1 MNKRIIAGIILI
13 LIAIGI
19 YITLHDI
26 SNLYIFHVL
35 KLNDTLDFYKIY
47 QCNANSFLKQFF
59 FYSFIKNHLV
69 DIFWFFSFCL
79 IFTQIFPFNKYVQT
93 FILIL
98 LALLSELSQLFF
110 SQLGTFDIMDL
121 ICYLF
126 VVLFFLYKPL
136 N

>member
-1 MNKRIIAGIILI
+1 MNKKIIAGIILI

-26 SNLYIFHVL
+26 SDLYIFHVL
-35 KLNDTLDFYKIY
+35 KLNDTLGLYKIY

-59 FYSFIKNHLV
+59 FYFFMKNHLV

-110 SQLGTFDIMDL
+110 SQLGTFDIKDL